1 MDPHPATRSSQAS
14 LLARIRKWDEQYQGL
29 SHSKSETESMLARMK
44 VKKMGYKAV
53 CTHDSILFF
62 KKVIC
67 IWIFIYNH
75 KTKSGRTQLDVNNGS
90 LKTMR
95 TKINIFSSLCHCM
108 FSKLPRSFFRKG

>member
-29 SHSKSETESMLARMK
+29 SHSKSETESILARMK

-62 KKVIC
+62 KKVFAYGYLYIT
-67 IWIFIYNH
+67 
-75 KTKSGRTQLDVNNGS
+75 TKQNLEGHN
-90 LKTMR
+90 
-95 TKINIFSSLCHCM
+95 
-108 FSKLPRSFFRKG
+108 